1 MIAFKI
7 VPMPG
12 FCSKKIHRKIT
23 NKLIKKVITPID
35 RSICNDM
42 PCANTLHGEAPVSD
56 TSNSPSPKPNKVN
69 PKQRNKKVDIFG
81 LKFKGFF
88 ELQETLGIFLIERNI
103 FYYYY
108 NSSNFSIYNF
118 MKKYIY
124 ILFLFFLASYAQAH
138 TKHYKGL
145 IKLELEVLRN
155 DETIGYSNYF
165 FEHDKNIMTVKNY
178 TQFKVKLFGA
188 TIFSISSEGIEKYE
202 NDKLIYFKSTTFQ
215 NDKEKYVNLK
225 YDEKINKLIINGSSY
240 KGKANLDCVIG
251 NWWNHK
257 ILEANRQIS
266 PLSGSLK
273 DQVVKFIGYENI
285 TLYGKNFSAARYK
298 LKSKDDNLPDDK
310 KLDFDIWLD
319 RKNNLILKVTYK
331 RMGDWEYRLKSYQ

>member
-1 MIAFKI
+1 
-7 VPMPG
+7 
-12 FCSKKIHRKIT
+12 
-23 NKLIKKVITPID
+23 
-35 RSICNDM
+35 
-42 PCANTLHGEAPVSD
+42 
-56 TSNSPSPKPNKVN
+56 
-69 PKQRNKKVDIFG
+69 
-81 LKFKGFF
+81 
-88 ELQETLGIFLIERNI
+88 
-103 FYYYY
+103 
-108 NSSNFSIYNF
+108 
-118 MKKYIY
+118 MKKYIC
-124 ILFLFFLASYAQAH
+124 ILLLFFLSSYAQAH
-138 TKHYKGL
+138 TKHYQGI
-145 IKLELEVLRN
+145 IKLELEVIRN
-155 DETIGYSNYF
+155 NEAIGYSNYF
-165 FEHDKNIMTVKNY
+165 FEHDENIMTVKNY

-202 NDKLIYFKSTTFQ
+202 KDKLIYFKSTTFQ
-215 NDKEKYVNLK
+215 NEKEKYVNLK
-225 YDEKINKLIINGSSY
+225 YDEKINRLIIDGSSY
-240 KGKANLDCVIG
+240 KGEANLDCVIG

-285 TLYGKNFSAARYK
+285 TLYGKNFSAAHYK

>member
-1 MIAFKI
+1 
-7 VPMPG
+7 
-12 FCSKKIHRKIT
+12 
-23 NKLIKKVITPID
+23 
-35 RSICNDM
+35 
-42 PCANTLHGEAPVSD
+42 
-56 TSNSPSPKPNKVN
+56 
-69 PKQRNKKVDIFG
+69 
-81 LKFKGFF
+81 
-88 ELQETLGIFLIERNI
+88 
-103 FYYYY
+103 
-108 NSSNFSIYNF
+108 
-118 MKKYIY
+118 MKKYIC
-124 ILFLFFLASYAQAH
+124 ILLLFFLSSYAQAH
-138 TKHYKGL
+138 TKHYQGI

-155 DETIGYSNYF
+155 NEAIGYSNYF
-165 FEHDKNIMTVKNY
+165 FEHDENIMTVKNY

-188 TIFSISSEGIEKYE
+188 TIFSISSESIEKYE

-225 YDEKINKLIINGSSY
+225 YDEKINRLIIDGSSY
-240 KGKANLDCVIG
+240 KGEANLDCVIG

-285 TLYGKNFSAARYK
+285 TLYGKNFSAAHYK